1 MELQQQEAMD
11 RLGAKILALANG
23 AGAPAPG
30 LPAAPVAAEDLLD
43 ALERNLNRILESSR
57 SLKEKVQRVKEPA
70 EKVKRLLDR
79 PKAVAVALKS
89 LSGDLATLSNLLQI
103 AKVIRV
109 VRPVADRVRGQVDR
123 LKRLVDGAEGKA
135 LVIDRQV
142 QPFREALDKLIR
154 TLDQFVQ
161 RLDDLSARADR
172 VRTSLRTTRACMA
185 ALPAGPVRDHGFAL
199 LNSFA
204 RALNMP
210 LSLLADSV
218 AGADAQTAALIADLQ
233 ALERLLEQVRS
244 GVLDGIA
251 SVRGV
256 FGPLLGPLQEI
267 AKVLD
272 YRIDLEIFSFSLR
285 QILEGLSLPWPFSY
299 LEEAF
304 WELANNILDPILRAL
319 HLDISLPGIPAL
331 DLVGQIHLDYP
342 HLLDLERAVQGV
354 AGYFPLTQDL
364 LDRFKVD
371 CPPAAD
377 ALSFTDQ
384 LLADLSHAKPKLTMT

>member
-1 MELQQQEAMD
+1 MEPQQQEAMD
-11 RLGAKILALANG
+11 RLGAKILALASD
-23 AGAPAPG
+23 ADVSG
-30 LPAAPVAAEDLLD
+30 LPEGPLAAPDPLD
-43 ALERNLNRILESSR
+43 ALESNLSRLVESSR

-79 PKAVAVALKS
+79 PKAVAEALKS

-103 AKVIRV
+103 AKVVRV
-109 VRPVADRVRGQVDR
+109 IRPVADRVRGQVDR

-135 LVIDRQV
+135 LAIDRQV

-154 TLDQFVQ
+154 TLEQFVQ
-161 RLDDLSARADR
+161 RLDELGGRAER

-185 ALPAGPVRDHGFAL
+185 ALPAGPARDHGFEL

-210 LSLLADSV
+210 LSHLADSV
-218 AGADAQTAALIADLQ
+218 AGADAQTTALTADLQ

-256 FGPLLGPLQEI
+256 FGPLLGPLREI
-267 AKVLD
+267 STVLD
-272 YRIDLEIFSFSLR
+272 YRINLRIFSFTLR

-299 LEEAF
+299 LEDAF
-304 WELANNILDPILRAL
+304 WEVANSILDPILRAL
-319 HLDISLPGIPAL
+319 HLDISLPEIPAL
-331 DLVGQIHLDYP
+331 DLVGQINLDFP
-342 HLLDLERAVQGV
+342 PLLDLERAVRGLTDF
-354 AGYFPLTQDL
+354 FPFTQDL

-371 CPPAAD
+371 CPPAPG

-384 LLADLSHAKPKLTMT
+384 LLADLARAEPKLTMS